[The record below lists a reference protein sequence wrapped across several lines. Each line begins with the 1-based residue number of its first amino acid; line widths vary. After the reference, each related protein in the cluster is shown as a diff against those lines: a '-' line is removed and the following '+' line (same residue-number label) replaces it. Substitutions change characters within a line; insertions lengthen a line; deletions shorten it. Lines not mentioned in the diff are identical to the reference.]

1 MPQLLLS
8 QLSLQDLMCYR
19 TAKLLMKHLT
29 PDKSHLRDEFIQPG
43 EICALL
49 TGAPR
54 GLLGL
59 GTKRAKGF
67 AGHLKSSENQRQLRT
82 APWRGAAAARQE
94 EIPKGGSRQ
103 RGITENLRRRW
114 H

>member
-29 PDKSHLRDEFIQPG
+29 PDKSHHRLEFIQPG

-59 GTKRAKGF
+59 GTKHAKGF
-67 AGHLKSSENQRQLRT
+67 AGQYNSSENQRQLRT
-82 APWRGAAAARQE
+82 TPWVVPGRGVSQKASGE
-94 EIPKGGSRQ
+94 GG
-103 RGITENLRRRW
+103 TEVSGSLGSCKMP
-114 H
+114 